1 MINHFKSF
9 SQNIVTLLEIELQQ
23 INEAQRFFFLFD
35 EIYSL
40 VLSKCVCCLIFSI
53 KFNFKL
59 TNKYELKKISAE
71 FVRDLQFIK
80 KTKKANL

>member
-40 VLSKCVCCLIFSI
+40 VLSKCVCCLI
-53 KFNFKL
+53 L
-59 TNKYELKKISAE
+59 VL
-71 FVRDLQFIK
+71 
-80 KTKKANL
+80 NLILNLPINMN